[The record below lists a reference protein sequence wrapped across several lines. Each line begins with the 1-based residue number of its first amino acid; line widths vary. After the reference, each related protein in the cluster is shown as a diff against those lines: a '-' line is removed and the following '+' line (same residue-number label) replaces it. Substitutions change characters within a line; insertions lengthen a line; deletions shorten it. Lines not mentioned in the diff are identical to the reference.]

1 MINKRDVIAN
11 CRILG
16 ISVSA
21 SKEEIKQARN
31 RLAKIYHPDKYP
43 NISSEQLKNI
53 EGKFHIVSNAYFYL
67 IENHEKIQI
76 NFQYVENFSLT
87 SKAHTVLRSHYVYSA
102 VANY

>member
-43 NISSEQLKNI
+43 NISADKLKAI
-53 EGKFHIVSNAYFYL
+53 EAKFNIVSNAYLYL
-67 IENHEKIQI
+67 VDNHASIQH

-87 SKAHTVLRSHYVYSA
+87 SKAHTVLRSHYVYSE
-102 VANY
+102 VANF